1 MARLEIRAGPGRHV
15 RQLDDGAEEGA
26 ARRARGV
33 GGRGAEPKQKGAGQV
48 CYSRLQT
55 TTTRGRD
62 GARLVGVASL
72 YSDRAALVV
81 PCGLVAEVE

>member
-1 MARLEIRAGPGRHV
+1 MSGSRMERTRAPRAATGGR
-15 RQLDDGAEEGA
+15 AETEGA
-26 ARRARGV
+26 PAWPSVLQRV
-33 GGRGAEPKQKGAGQV
+33 
-48 CYSRLQT
+48 RLQT

-81 PCGLVAEVE
+81 PCGLVAEEE

>member
-1 MARLEIRAGPGRHV
+1 MARLEIRSGPGRHV
-15 RQLDDGAEEGA
+15 RQPDGAEESA
-26 ARRARGV
+26 ARRAPRQ
-33 GGRGAEPKQKGAGQV
+33 GAEPKQKGRRPGLV

-81 PCGLVAEVE
+81 PCGLVAEEE